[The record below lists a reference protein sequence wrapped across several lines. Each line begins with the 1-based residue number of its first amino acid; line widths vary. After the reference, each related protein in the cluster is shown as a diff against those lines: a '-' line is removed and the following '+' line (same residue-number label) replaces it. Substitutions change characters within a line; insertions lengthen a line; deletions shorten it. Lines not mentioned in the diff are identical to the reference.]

1 MAISRRRFHPRAGA
15 SRRTPPVVARA
26 FHDRRH
32 AHRSLGGAQK
42 LPAQGGGRSLR
53 SKIMIACSLGSPD
66 IFVNERD
73 IRFLSGVT
81 RLEDGAEMSIVPAM
95 AGW

>member
-1 MAISRRRFHPRAGA
+1 
-15 SRRTPPVVARA
+15 
-26 FHDRRH
+26 
-32 AHRSLGGAQK
+32 
-42 LPAQGGGRSLR
+42 
-53 SKIMIACSLGSPD
+53 MIACSLESPVN